1 MAKRIITAICIF
13 ALIAGA
19 AIFLLPSFKT
29 AAYLQQADKEIQRFE
44 EAIADVSPEEPAET
58 EPPRILPEL
67 WEACNAYNEQIYAE
81 NQEGWTEVSQK
92 QAPFDPAEYGW
103 TDDCFG
109 ILTIPDADISY
120 PIYLGASSDNLLKG
134 ASVLGQ
140 TSMPI
145 GGKNTHCV
153 IAGHRSWNG
162 TIMFRSLEDLTEGS
176 TIQITNPWETLTYT
190 VQSVR
195 VANPKKSDELMIQ
208 EGSDLLTIFTC
219 SYPNSRRVIVTC
231 ERSDDI
237 E

>member
-1 MAKRIITAICIF
+1 MAKKIIIAICIF

-29 AAYLQQADKEIQRFE
+29 AAYKTQADHEIQHFV
-44 EAIADVSPEEPAET
+44 EAIADVTPEESAET

-67 WEACNAYNEQIYAE
+67 WEACTAYNERIYAE
-81 NQEGWTEVSQK
+81 NQKDWTEVSQK
-92 QAPFDPAEYGW
+92 QPPFDPAEYGW

-109 ILTIPDADISY
+109 ILTIPDAEISY
-120 PIYLGASSDNLLKG
+120 PIYLGASSENLLKG

-145 GGKNTHCV
+145 GGQNTHCV

-208 EGSDLLTIFTC
+208 EGRDLLTIFTC

-231 ERSDDI
+231 ERN
-237 E
+237 

>member
-1 MAKRIITAICIF
+1 MAKKIIIAICIF

-29 AAYLQQADKEIQRFE
+29 AAYKTQANLEIQQFE
-44 EAIADVSPEEPAET
+44 EAIADVFPEEPAET
-58 EPPRILPEL
+58 ELPRILPEL
-67 WEACNAYNEQIYAE
+67 WEACTAYNERIYAE
-81 NQEGWTEVSQK
+81 NQEGWTAVSQK
-92 QAPFDPAEYGW
+92 QAPFDPTEYGW
-103 TDDCFG
+103 TEDCFG
-109 ILTIPDADISY
+109 VLTIPDADISY
-120 PIYLGASSDNLLKG
+120 PIYLGASSENLLKG

-145 GGKNTHCV
+145 GGNNTHCV

-162 TIMFRSLEDLTEGS
+162 IIMFRSLEDLTEGS
-176 TIQITNPWETLTYT
+176 TIQIQNPWETLTYT